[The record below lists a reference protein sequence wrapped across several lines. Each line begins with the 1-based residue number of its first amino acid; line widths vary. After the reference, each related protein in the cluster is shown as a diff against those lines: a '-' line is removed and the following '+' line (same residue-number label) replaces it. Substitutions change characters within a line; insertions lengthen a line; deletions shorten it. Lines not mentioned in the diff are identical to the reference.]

1 MIGQTLA
8 HYKVLKKIGSGGM
21 GEVYLAEDTK
31 LDRKV
36 ALKVLPP
43 ELAENEE
50 RRARFTREAKA
61 LAALNHPN
69 IVTVHSVELADEVH
83 FITMELVKEKTL
95 TELLSRSGLSL
106 AKFFEIA
113 IPLADA
119 VAAAHQEGITH
130 RDLKP
135 DNVMK
140 GDDGRIK
147 VLDFGL
153 AKPQNRMGSIDSEL
167 PTEQRTRE
175 GRILGTIAYMSPEQA
190 EGKPVDALTDIFSL
204 GIVFYE
210 MLTGSRPFQG
220 ETSAAILSSIIKD
233 EPAPVRKAHPEVPR
247 EISRLV
253 HRCLAKQPRKRIQTA
268 LDIGNELEELK
279 QDLASGELVEAAL
292 IRKRSPTVTWPGVA
306 TATLAVAVVGV
317 LFYFIRPFADNIP
330 RFTNP
335 VQITSAAG
343 VEIFPAWS
351 PDGAQLA
358 FQSDQSGNFDIW
370 VAHLGGGAPV
380 NRTEGRAAMDT
391 MPSWSPDG
399 SQIAFVSE
407 PGDVWVMPAVGGEP
421 RKLISR
427 TQHGGSAPQWSADGS
442 ELAVSFQA
450 PEGWFVEV
458 ISLRSLETRRVSLP
472 SKCLEM
478 AWSPD
483 GRFFACVDVGDRT
496 YSVTQLWLQ
505 PASGGGPILVSERRT
520 RDYNPTWSHNGR
532 YLFFVSERGG
542 SMDLWRQGIGADG
555 RPEGDAERLS
565 VALETRTAAFSP
577 DGNKITY
584 SRGFRVGNVW
594 RVPLLENRPATWED
608 AQQVTFGQDF
618 IATVRLSADQ
628 SSLLLTSDR
637 AGNDDVWRQPIAG
650 GEMSRM
656 TVDPTLDWSPCESPD
671 GTEIVFHSFRSGD
684 RDIWVMPA
692 QGGPARVL
700 APHPAMDRHPSW
712 SPDGREI
719 AYDSNRGGHSDIWVV
734 PAEGGDARQVTDDA
748 SEDIHPVWSPDGDDL
763 IFSSNRED
771 GIRRLWRVPARGGEA
786 VRLSA
791 GPGYS
796 AYWSVDGKTLYFG
809 GQNERADNIWALS
822 AEDGTE
828 HPVTDLSGRYG
839 RLEPIS
845 LDTDREYLYFIWAED
860 LGDIWVMDV
869 ATDESK

>member
-8 HYKVLKKIGSGGM
+8 HYKILEKIGSGGM
-21 GEVYLAEDTK
+21 GEVFLAEDTK

-36 ALKVLPP
+36 AVKVLPP
-43 ELAENEE
+43 ELAESEE

-61 LAALNHPN
+61 IAALNHPN
-69 IVTVHSVELADEVH
+69 IVTVHSVEQAGDVH
-83 FITMELVKEKTL
+83 FITMELVKGKTL
-95 TELLSRSGLSL
+95 TELLPSSGLSL
-106 AKFFEIA
+106 AKFFEVA

-140 GDDGRIK
+140 SDDGRIK

-153 AKPQNRMGSIDSEL
+153 AKPQSRMGSIDSEL
-167 PTEQRTRE
+167 PTEQRTQE
-175 GRILGTIAYMSPEQA
+175 GRILGTVAYMSPEQA
-190 EGKPVDALTDIFSL
+190 EGKPIDALTDIFSL

-220 ETSAAILSSIIKD
+220 ETSAAVLSSIIKD
-233 EPAPVRKAHPEVPR
+233 EPSAVRKARPEIPR

-253 HRCLAKQPRKRIQTA
+253 HRCLAKEPRKRIQTA
-268 LDIGNELEELK
+268 LDIHNELEELK
-279 QDLASGELVEAAL
+279 QDLASGELVDAAL
-292 IRKRSPTVTWPGVA
+292 VRKRSPAVKWLGVA
-306 TATLAVAVVGV
+306 TATLAMALVGM
-317 LFYFIRPFADNIP
+317 LFYVLRPFAESIP

-343 VEIFPAWS
+343 VEMFPAWS

-380 NRTEGRAAMDT
+380 NRTAGRASVDT

-399 SQIAFVSE
+399 SQIAFVSA
-407 PGDVWVMPAVGGEP
+407 PGDVWVMSAVGGEP
-421 RKLISR
+421 RKLMSR
-427 TQHGGSAPQWSADGS
+427 TRHGRTAPQWSADGS

-450 PEGWFVEV
+450 PEGFFVEV
-458 ISLRSLETRRVSLP
+458 ISLRSLETRRVALP
-472 SKCLEM
+472 SRCSEM

-483 GRFFACVDVGDRT
+483 GRFFACVDAKDRALA
-496 YSVTQLWLQ
+496 VTQLWLQ

-520 RDYNPTWSHNGR
+520 RDYNPTWSSGGR

-542 SMDLWRQGIGADG
+542 SMDLWRQGIGVDG
-555 RPEGDAERLS
+555 IPEGEAERLS

-577 DGNKITY
+577 DGNKIAY

-594 RVPLLENRPATWED
+594 RVPLLEDGPATWED
-608 AQQVTFGQDF
+608 AEQITFGQDF
-618 IATVRLSADQ
+618 IQTVQLSADQ
-628 SSLLLTSDR
+628 RSLLLSSDW
-637 AGNDDVWRQPIAG
+637 AGNFDIWRLPIAG
-650 GEMSRM
+650 GEMSRV
-656 TVDPTLDWSPCESPD
+656 TVDPTFDWGPAESPD
-671 GTEIVFHSFRSGD
+671 GTEIAFHSFRSGN

-692 QGGPARVL
+692 EGGPARVL
-700 APHPAMDRHPSW
+700 APHPAMDQHPSW

-719 AYDSNRGGHSDIWVV
+719 AFSSYRGGHRNVWVV
-734 PAEGGDARQVTDDA
+734 PADGGDARQVTDNA
-748 SEDIHPVWSPDGDDL
+748 SEDFHPVWSPDGNDL
-763 IFSSNRED
+763 IFYSNRED
-771 GIRRLWRVPARGGEA
+771 GIHRLWRVPVRGGEA

-791 GPGYS
+791 GPG
-796 AYWSVDGKTLYFG
+796 ARAHWSVDEKTLYFCG
-809 GQNERADNIWALS
+809 WGERVDNIWALS
-822 AEDGTE
+822 AEDGKE
-828 HPVTDLSGRYG
+828 YLVTDLSGRYG
-839 RLEPIS
+839 RLENEF
-845 LDTDREYLYFIWAED
+845 LDTDGEYLYFIWAED

-869 ATDESK
+869 VQE

>member
-1 MIGQTLA
+1 MIGPILA
-8 HYKVLKKIGSGGM
+8 HYKILKKIGSGGM

-36 ALKVLPP
+36 AVKVLPP
-43 ELAENEE
+43 ELAESEE

-69 IVTVHSVELADEVH
+69 IVTVHSVEQADDVH
-83 FITMELVKEKTL
+83 FITMELVKGKTL
-95 TELLSRSGLSL
+95 TELLPRSGLSL

-153 AKPQNRMGSIDSEL
+153 AKPQKRMGSIDSEL
-167 PTEQRTRE
+167 PTEQRTQE
-175 GRILGTIAYMSPEQA
+175 GRILGTVAYMSPEQA

-220 ETSAAILSSIIKD
+220 ETSPAVLSSIIKH
-233 EPAPVRKAHPEVPR
+233 EPAPVRKARPEIPR

-253 HRCLAKQPRKRIQTA
+253 QRCLNKEPSRRMQTA
-268 LDIGNELEELK
+268 LDIRNELEELK
-279 QDLASGELVEAAL
+279 QDLASGELAEAVTV
-292 IRKRSPTVTWPGVA
+292 RKRSPAVKWLGVA
-306 TATLAVAVVGV
+306 TATLAVALVGT

-351 PDGAQLA
+351 PDGGQLA

-380 NRTEGRAAMDT
+380 NRTASRAEADT

-427 TQHGGSAPQWSADGS
+427 NQHGGSAPQWSADGS

-472 SKCLEM
+472 RCLEM

-483 GRFFACVDVGDRT
+483 GRFFACVGVPSRI
-496 YSVTQLWLQ
+496 YEVTQLWLQ
-505 PASGGGPILVSERRT
+505 HASGGDPIPVSERRT
-520 RDYNPTWSHNGR
+520 RDYNPTWSHDGR

-555 RPEGDAERLS
+555 RPEGEPERLS
-565 VALETRTAAFSP
+565 VALETRAAAFSP
-577 DGNKITY
+577 DGNKIAY
-584 SRGFRVGNVW
+584 SRGFRMGNVW
-594 RVPLLENRPATWED
+594 RVPLLEDRPATWED
-608 AQQVTFGQDF
+608 AQQITFGQDL
-618 IATVRLSADQ
+618 IQTIRLSADRK
-628 SSLLLTSDR
+628 SLLLISDR
-637 AGNDDVWRQPIAG
+637 AGNFDVWRLPTIG
-650 GEMSRM
+650 GEMTRL
-656 TVDPTLDWSPCESPD
+656 TVEPTFDWGPSESPD
-671 GTEIVFHSFRSGD
+671 GTEIAFHSFRSGD

-692 QGGPARVL
+692 EGGPARVL
-700 APHPAMDRHPSW
+700 APHPAMDRFPSW

-719 AYDSNRGGHSDIWVV
+719 AYTSNRGGHQDVWVV

-748 SEDIHPVWSPDGDDL
+748 SEDWFPVWSPDGDTL

-791 GPGYS
+791 GPGY
-796 AYWSVDGKTLYFG
+796 AAQWSVDGKTLYFC

-828 HPVTDLSGRYG
+828 YPVTDLSGRYG
-839 RLEPIS
+839 RLLPIS
-845 LDTDREYLYFIWAED
+845 LDTDGEYLYFIWAED

-869 ATDESK
+869 VTDESK

>member
-8 HYKVLKKIGSGGM
+8 HYKILEKIGSGGM
-21 GEVYLAEDTK
+21 GEVFLAEDTK

-36 ALKVLPP
+36 AVKVLPP
-43 ELAENEE
+43 ELADSEE

-61 LAALNHPN
+61 IAALNHPN
-69 IVTVHSVELADEVH
+69 IVTVYSVEQAGDVH
-83 FITMELVKEKTL
+83 FITMELVKGKTL
-95 TELLSRSGLSL
+95 TELLPSSGLSL
-106 AKFFEIA
+106 AKFFEVA

-140 GDDGRIK
+140 SDDGRIK

-153 AKPQNRMGSIDSEL
+153 AKPQSRMGSIDSEL
-167 PTEQRTRE
+167 PTEQRTQE
-175 GRILGTIAYMSPEQA
+175 GRILGTVAYMSPEQA
-190 EGKPVDALTDIFSL
+190 EGKPIDALTDIFSL

-210 MLTGSRPFQG
+210 MLTGSRPFHG

-253 HRCLAKQPRKRIQTA
+253 HRCLSKEPSRRIQTA
-268 LDIGNELEELK
+268 LDIRNELEELK
-279 QDLASGELVEAAL
+279 QELASGELVETVPT
-292 IRKRSPTVTWPGVA
+292 RKRSPAVKWLSVA
-306 TATLAVAVVGV
+306 TATLAVALVAM
-317 LFYFIRPFADNIP
+317 LFYVLRPFADNIP

-335 VQITSAAG
+335 VPITSAAG
-343 VEIFPAWS
+343 VEMFPAWS

-380 NRTEGRAAMDT
+380 NRTEGRAEVDT

-407 PGDVWVMPAVGGEP
+407 PGDVWVMSAVGGEP

-427 TQHGGSAPQWSADGS
+427 IQHGGTAPQWSADGS

-458 ISLRSLETRRVSLP
+458 ISLRSLETKRVSLP
-472 SKCLEM
+472 SMCLEM

-483 GRFFACVDVGDRT
+483 GRFFACVDVPSRG
-496 YSVTQLWLQ
+496 YNVTQLWLQ
-505 PASGGGPILVSERRT
+505 PASGGAPILVSERRT
-520 RDYNPTWSHNGR
+520 RDYNPTWSHDGR

-565 VALETRTAAFSP
+565 VALETRAAAFSP
-577 DGNKITY
+577 DGNKIAY

-594 RVPLLENRPATWED
+594 RVPLLEDRPATWED
-608 AQQVTFGQDF
+608 AQQITFGKDF
-618 IATVRLSADQ
+618 IATVQLSADRR
-628 SSLLLTSDR
+628 SLLVSSDR
-637 AGNDDVWRQPIAG
+637 AGNFDVWRLPIAG
-650 GEMSRM
+650 GEMTRL
-656 TVDPTLDWSPCESPD
+656 TVEPTLDVFPSESPD
-671 GTEIVFHSFRSGD
+671 GTEIAFHSFRSGD

-692 QGGPARVL
+692 EGGPARVL
-700 APHPAMDRHPSW
+700 APHPAMDNFPSW

-719 AYDSNRGGHSDIWVV
+719 AYSSNRGSHQDVWVV
-734 PAEGGDARQVTDDA
+734 PADGGDARQVTDDA
-748 SEDIHPVWSPDGDDL
+748 SEDLLPVWSPDGNDL
-763 IFSSNRED
+763 IFESSRED

-791 GPGYS
+791 GPGF
-796 AYWSVDGKTLYFG
+796 AAQWSVDGKTLYFC

-828 HPVTDLSGRYG
+828 YPVTDLSGRYG
-839 RLEPIS
+839 RLEPWS

-869 ATDESK
+869 VQE